1 MQLFFFAVLM
11 LCVMLLFL
19 WMAKG
24 YKYLP
29 AADAAAAAAGA
40 ADAAAAESPNA
51 PDDESSL
58 LSPREQLAQA

>member
-29 AADAAAAAAGA
+29 AADAAAAAGA